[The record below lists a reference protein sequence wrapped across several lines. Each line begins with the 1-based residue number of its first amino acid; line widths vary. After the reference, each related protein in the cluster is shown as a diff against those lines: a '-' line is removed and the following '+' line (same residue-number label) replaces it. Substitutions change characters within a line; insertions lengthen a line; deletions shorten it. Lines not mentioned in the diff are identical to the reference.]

1 MRGRPGRPGTG
12 DTPKAAP
19 SSPDLSPAVLMIR
32 TFQLLIRRCVGGYSR
47 CTCSTSSHIHG
58 STMQRCGILG
68 SGQKSPCAPVWP
80 SAAHRRGMVTRLPCH
95 RGSDPSSCSECQTR
109 DLHSVLLSVMTKAA
123 HAVAYARVLKLF
135 KYKVIFPACSLVEG
149 DFNGIRNKTAPN
161 MLADGFPP
169 GYPCSFLLDTWLPRC
184 EVTGLWSRCTLA
196 LSGAVTQ
203 LDNVAV
209 AQGRPPRQV
218 WVPGAPHPP

>member
-1 MRGRPGRPGTG
+1 
-12 DTPKAAP
+12 
-19 SSPDLSPAVLMIR
+19 
-32 TFQLLIRRCVGGYSR
+32 
-47 CTCSTSSHIHG
+47 
-58 STMQRCGILG
+58 
-68 SGQKSPCAPVWP
+68 
-80 SAAHRRGMVTRLPCH
+80 
-95 RGSDPSSCSECQTR
+95 
-109 DLHSVLLSVMTKAA
+109 MTKAA

-161 MLADGFPP
+161 MLVDGFPR

-209 AQGRPPRQV
+209 AQGALPDKCGFQGLPILCSTWRPQRSPSPC
-218 WVPGAPHPP
+218 VPIEQRLIVFKT